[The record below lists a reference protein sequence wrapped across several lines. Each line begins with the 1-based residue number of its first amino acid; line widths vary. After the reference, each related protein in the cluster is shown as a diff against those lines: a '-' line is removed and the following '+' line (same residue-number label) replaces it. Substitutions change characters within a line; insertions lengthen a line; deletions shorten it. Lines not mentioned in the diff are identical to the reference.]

1 MVYKLSNLLF
11 FYGKKT
17 GDTVAVSPK
26 ESKESDMTPYGGII
40 RIRFQGRSLMTSSQ
54 PAIQAPHFQMII
66 SLWFKKCKIGDG

>member
-1 MVYKLSNLLF
+1 M
-11 FYGKKT
+11 
-17 GDTVAVSPK
+17 SPK